1 MSQTVHRAI
10 AIINYLSVGS
20 RSLIEVTELLETHKS
35 TALRLL
41 QTLEKEGFARRT
53 RDARW
58 VVGPKLIQIGQQS
71 LDSLDART
79 VAGPYMKQ
87 LEKICGHT
95 VHLAQLI
102 GKEVIYI
109 DKIEGSDRVR
119 MYSSVGKKVPIFASG
134 IGKCIFAY
142 LEDPLMSEILESLE
156 FEKYTNRTIM
166 NSAELL
172 TERKLIRKNGWAADD
187 GEFEIGMNCIAAPIY
202 NGRGQVR
209 TAISITTLQ
218 VVSPI
223 SKLKK
228 YVPDLLATAEGISKE
243 LGWKQSKD

>member
-10 AIINYLSVGS
+10 AIINYLSQGS
-20 RSLIEVTELLETHKS
+20 RSLIEVTDLLETHKS

-71 LDSLDART
+71 LDSLDARAA
-79 VAGPYMKQ
+79 AGPYLRQ

-95 VHLAQLI
+95 IHLAQLI

-119 MYSSVGKKVPIFASG
+119 MYSSVGKKVPIYASG

-142 LEDPLMSEILESLE
+142 VEDLLMGEILESLE
-156 FEKYTNRTIM
+156 FEKYTSRTIM
-166 NSAELL
+166 NQAELL
-172 TERKLIRKNGWAADD
+172 NERKLIRKNGWAIDD
-187 GEFEIGMNCIAAPIY
+187 GEFELGMNCIAAPIY

-209 TAISITTLQ
+209 AGLSITTLQ

-228 YVPDLLATAEGISKE
+228 YIPDLLATAQEISKE
-243 LGWKQSKD
+243 LGWKPGKE